1 MKIKTLIL
9 VFGLL
14 DLPGLPDLYSQQVS
28 IAEYLAD
35 CERKYGSDAD
45 LVNGEKYFYPY
56 SKSQGN
62 PFFLSEPRPSEITI
76 EGKEFTGQLLRYD
89 LFNQRL
95 VLDYTNLYGAPSS
108 LVLRNEWIESFSLE
122 TYFFKRMRGPG
133 GETGYFQVVFEG
145 AVSCIYSWRKEYL
158 LNLASGVRE
167 YYFTDP
173 AKDSFLVIGKEFF
186 PYRAN
191 SSFLKVFDSEHQK
204 AIKQFLRQSKI
215 KVKKASDSQM
225 RHLLEYCNSLSYEN
239 S

>member
-9 VFGLL
+9 AFGLL
-14 DLPGLPDLYSQQVS
+14 VLPGLPDLYSQQVS
-28 IAEYLAD
+28 IVEYLAN

-56 SKSQGN
+56 IQSQGD
-62 PFFLSEPRPSEITI
+62 PFFLSEPRASEITI
-76 EGKEFTGQLLRYD
+76 EGKEFSGQELRYD
-89 LFNQRL
+89 LFNQQL
-95 VLDYTNLYGAPSS
+95 VLDYTDLYGATSS
-108 LVLRNEWIESFSLE
+108 LILRNEWIESFSLE
-122 TYFFKRMRGPG
+122 AYFFKKMRGPD

-145 AVSCIYSWRKEYL
+145 AVSCVYFWRKEYL

-173 AKDSFLVIGKEFF
+173 TKVSFLVIGEEFRS
-186 PYRAN
+186 YRGN
-191 SSFLKVFDSEHQK
+191 SSFLKLFDSEPQK

-225 RHLLEYCNSLSYEN
+225 HHLIEYCNSLSYEN